1 MAWVHQYYI
10 CLNCNFKDK
19 LCSLFLLPFHCSHS
33 YIHTWDW
40 DKCYARC
47 LYVSLLLAPF
57 LCILWTNFPHFISFF
72 CWLLLRSFFH
82 QTLFIHQFR
91 PASPQSVVFSFLP
104 YLFIISYFLPFYLL
118 SISRLSPTPRP
129 SLAVYKASTLS
140 SALWLMLYRSHPSPQ
155 CHHSA
160 FKIQSFSETAVV
172 HHLSSPP
179 FWPWLRGTIGVA
191 SWRPAWI
198 LNSLDTWSILILMS
212 FDRFHWSLGDDSSPI
227 LRCGGM

>member
-33 YIHTWDW
+33 YIHRVRLRQMLCSVPVCVLTLNSLSFHPNQFSS
-40 DKCYARC
+40 
-47 LYVSLLLAPF
+47 LYFFLLLTSP
-57 LCILWTNFPHFISFF
+57 SFF
-72 CWLLLRSFFH
+72 LWSNSLHPPVSAC
-82 QTLFIHQFR
+82 I
-91 PASPQSVVFSFLP
+91 PQSVLFAFLP

-118 SISRLSPTPRP
+118 SISCLSPTPQP
-129 SLAVYKASTLS
+129 GLAVYKASTLS

-179 FWPWLRGTIGVA
+179 FWLWLRGTIGMA
-191 SWRPAWI
+191 SWRPA
-198 LNSLDTWSILILMS
+198 
-212 FDRFHWSLGDDSSPI
+212 
-227 LRCGGM
+227 